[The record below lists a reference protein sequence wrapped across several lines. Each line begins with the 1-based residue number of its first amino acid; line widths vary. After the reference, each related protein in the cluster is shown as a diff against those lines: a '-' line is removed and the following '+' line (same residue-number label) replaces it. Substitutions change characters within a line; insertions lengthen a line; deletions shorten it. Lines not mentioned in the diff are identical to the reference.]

1 MTVELVVGDW
11 RYEVTIDE
19 ANADVVQI
27 VELPAGIDLR
37 MDATGSGRVV
47 AQVVHRSNMPGVQ
60 RGPVDTFQIEVD
72 YSADHVAVDDIIDIT
87 ASLKFNPPGNQA
99 ADAGMIVLDVA
110 VPTGFAPVDETLRT
124 LVQEVAQVKR
134 REVAGRKVVLY
145 IEDLGPGESL
155 VLPFKARAQY
165 PVRAQPVTSQVY
177 SYYNPDWR
185 AETLGSRVTVTGN

>member
-1 MTVELVVGDW
+1 MLE
-11 RYEVTIDE
+11 
-19 ANADVVQI
+19 
-27 VELPAGIDLR
+27 
-37 MDATGSGRVV
+37 
-47 AQVVHRSNMPGVQ
+47 VQ
-60 RGPVDTFQIEVD
+60 REPVDMFQIEVD

-87 ASLKFNPPGNQA
+87 ASLMFNPPGNQA

-110 VPTGFAPVDETLRT
+110 IPTGFAPVDETLRT
-124 LVQEVAQVKR
+124 PVQEVPQVKR

-165 PVRAQPVTSQVY
+165 PVRAQPVSSQVY